1 MATITKLPS
10 GAYRVRIRRVGVPL
24 ITRTFPTKKAAERW
38 SDEQEAALGGAVAL
52 PLAIREYREAKNLT
66 LRDLFAR
73 YFNSWNHSKKAETT
87 RKGELTKSKPVILH
101 LGDYSIVHIN
111 SALIAAYRDTRMSSI
126 GHRGKPLSGD
136 QVRLEMALLCTVM
149 SLAAGEWSLIPSN
162 PCRGVSKPSGV
173 ERKRRLSEEEE
184 RRLRVALYA
193 RSDQKRLTRFVLT
206 AFYTGMRAGEIAKL
220 EKRSLKLDKKQI
232 VLESTKNSE
241 SRLIPLSDEM
251 CSVLRHALASSPA
264 DSPYIFTSRSRAGG
278 AYVPFSYSSAWRET
292 LKAAGIENLRFHDL
306 RHEFVSRLFEKTQ
319 LSDGQIAALSGHKSP
334 QALWRYKHLRSEQM
348 RPVIE
353 SHALE
358 LVQRDVMQEVEDE
371 IHKAMT
377 DALTAENPD
386 WEWIQRVLGKRT
398 VNKLRKLPGLPS
410 DPAKAKQ
417 STKNA
422 KAPSVTKL
430 APKPLSK

>member
-66 LRDLFAR
+66 LRDLFTR
-73 YFNSWNHSKKAETT
+73 YFSSWNHSKKAETT

-111 SALIAAYRDTRMSSI
+111 SALIAAYRDTRMSSV

-173 ERKRRLSEEEE
+173 ERKRRLSDEEE

-193 RSDQKRLTRFVLT
+193 RNDQKRLTRFVLT

-220 EKRSLKLDKKQI
+220 EKRLLKLDKKQI

-241 SRLIPLSDEM
+241 SRLIPVSDEM
-251 CSVLRHALASSPA
+251 CTVLQNALAASPA
-264 DSPYIFTSRSRAGG
+264 DSPYVFTSRSRQGS
-278 AYVPFSYSSAWRET
+278 YVPYSYSSAWRET
-292 LKAAGIENLRFHDL
+292 LKAAGIDNLRFHDL

-319 LSDGQIAALSGHKSP
+319 LSDGQIASLSGHKSP

-348 RPVIE
+348 RPVVE
-353 SHALE
+353 AHALE

-371 IHKAMT
+371 IHTAMT
-377 DALTAENPD
+377 EALTADTPD
-386 WEWIQRVLGKRT
+386 WDRIQRVLGKRT
-398 VNKLRKLPGLPS
+398 ATKLRKLKDS
-410 DPAKAKQ
+410 
-417 STKNA
+417 S
-422 KAPSVTKL
+422 
-430 APKPLSK
+430 PKPNKPDKKPNKNTRDPG